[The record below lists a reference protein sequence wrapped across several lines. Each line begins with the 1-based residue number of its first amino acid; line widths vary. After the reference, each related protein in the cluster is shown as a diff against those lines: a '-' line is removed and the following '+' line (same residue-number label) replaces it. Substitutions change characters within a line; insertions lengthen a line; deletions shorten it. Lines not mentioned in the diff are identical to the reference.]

1 MIGGDY
7 IGLEGVANARDLGGY
22 VMQDGRTVRK
32 GLLLRSGNLMRATP
46 EDKRRLQEEFHLR
59 RIFDFRTYG
68 EVYRAPDCVIPG
80 SSNTLLPTIDPEIEK
95 RSGEAMPAEVFLN
108 LEAFLLTS
116 ACDPRMQRLARNMY
130 PDFAY
135 SEYTQLQYAAF
146 LNGVLGTK
154 EGAVLW
160 HCSQGKDRT
169 GLGAAFLLSCLGASR
184 EVIIAD
190 FDRSND
196 FYRDTVARLSAQA
209 HAQGWG
215 AEEDDVIQAFIG
227 VHTGNFI
234 RTLDSIDRDF
244 GSLHDYIVNQLLF
257 SDAEQAQLRERYLE

>member
-1 MIGGDY
+1 MNGGNY

-22 VMQDGRTVRK
+22 VMRDGRRIRE

-68 EVYRAPDCVIPG
+68 EVYREPDCVIAG

-95 RSGEAMPAEVFLN
+95 RSGEAMPAEVFIN
-108 LEAFLLTS
+108 LEAFLMRS
-116 ACDPRMQRLARNMY
+116 ANQPLVQRLARNMY
-130 PDFAY
+130 PDFIY
-135 SEYTQLQYAAF
+135 SEYTQLQYATF
-146 LNGVLGTK
+146 LSGVLATK

-169 GLGAAFLLSCLGASR
+169 GLGAAFLLSCLGAPR

-215 AEEDDVIQAFIG
+215 EAEDDVIQAFVG
-227 VHTGNFI
+227 VHTGNFV
-234 RTLDSIDRDF
+234 RTLDRIDQDF
-244 GSLHDYIVNQLLF
+244 GSLHDYITNQLLF
-257 SDAEQAQLRERYLE
+257 SESEQEQLRDRYLK

>member
-1 MIGGDY
+1 MNGGNY

-22 VMQDGRTVRK
+22 VMQDGRRIRE
-32 GLLLRSGNLMRATP
+32 GLLLRSGNLMRATE
-46 EDKRRLQEEFHLR
+46 EDKRRLHEEFHLK

-68 EVYRAPDCVIPG
+68 EVYREPDCVIAG

-95 RSGEAMPAEVFLN
+95 KSGEAMPGEVFIN
-108 LEAFLLTS
+108 LEAFLLRAANQAQVQS
-116 ACDPRMQRLARNMY
+116 LARNMY
-130 PDFAY
+130 PAFIF

-146 LNGVLGTK
+146 LSGVLATK

-184 EVIIAD
+184 ETIVAD

-215 AEEDDVIQAFIG
+215 QEEDDVIQAFIG

-234 RTLDSIDRDF
+234 KALDRIDQEF
-244 GSLHDYIVNQLLF
+244 GSLRDYITHQLLF
-257 SDAEQAQLRERYLE
+257 SEEEQQQLRDRYLV

>member
-1 MIGGDY
+1 
-7 IGLEGVANARDLGGY
+7 
-22 VMQDGRTVRK
+22 
-32 GLLLRSGNLMRATP
+32 MRAT
-46 EDKRRLQEEFHLR
+46 ENDKRRLRDEFHLR

-68 EVYRAPDCVIPG
+68 EVYREPDCIIPG
-80 SSNTLLPTIDPEIEK
+80 CSNTLLPTIDPEIEK
-95 RSGEAMPAEVFLN
+95 KSGEAMPKEVFLN
-108 LEAFLLTS
+108 LEAFLLR
-116 ACDPRMQRLARNMY
+116 AADQPMMQRLARNMY
-130 PDFAY
+130 PEFIY

-146 LNGVLGTK
+146 LNGVLGTR

-184 EVIIAD
+184 EVIVED

-196 FYRDTVARLSAQA
+196 FYRDTVARIMDRA

-215 AEEDDVIQAFIG
+215 AEEDAVIQAFIG

-234 RTLDSIDRDF
+234 RTLDRIDRDF
-244 GSLHDYIVNQLLF
+244 GSLHDYVTRQLLF
-257 SDAEQAQLRERYLE
+257 SEEEQQQLRDRYLY

>member
-1 MIGGDY
+1 MKGGNY
-7 IGLEGVANARDLGGY
+7 IGLQGVANARDLGGY
-22 VMQDGRTVRK
+22 VMQDGRRIRE
-32 GLLLRSGNLMRATP
+32 GLLLRSGNLMRATE
-46 EDKRRLQEEFHLR
+46 EDKRRLHEEFHLR

-68 EVYRAPDCVIPG
+68 EVYREPDCVIPG
-80 SSNTLLPTIDPEIEK
+80 CSNTLLPTIDPEVEK
-95 RSGEAMPAEVFLN
+95 KSGEAMPKEVFLN
-108 LEAFLLTS
+108 LEAFLLRAANS
-116 ACDPRMQRLARNMY
+116 LHMKRFARNMY
-130 PDFAY
+130 TDFVY

-146 LNGVLGTK
+146 LSGVLSTRD
-154 EGAVLW
+154 GAVLW

-184 EVIIAD
+184 ETIIED

-196 FYRDTVARLSAQA
+196 FYRKIVERISAQA

-215 AEEDDVIQAFIG
+215 QEEDDVIQAFIG